1 MKKLIAMMFLL
12 ILGANVM
19 AQWGWDW
26 NWDTPTQK
34 NYDLRNGT
42 HDYAFVTG
50 NKNLTYTATGSNI
63 TGRNTSSETKGNAHV
78 YFTTLSAEDLA
89 KTGNTTVA
97 VQFLGVDL
105 DDDQK
110 KNLDNPKYYTND
122 PNYSGHDVYHVVD
135 YGIYLYD
142 PENPNAERTYMS
154 VKEYKNYFEIGADA
168 TFGVYYEDA
177 DGHICTTTENYAG
190 NYDTNSHKI
199 TVYEDGQ
206 KVTKTTDTRFM
217 CLMGKQWAGYDTDH
231 WEFMLQTT
239 LDNPYYPVNPNDFTG
254 GDVPV
259 TDPVV
264 NGDQVPSG
272 QPLPGTMA
280 TLLIGSLCASA
291 LRKKNQ
297 K

>member
-1 MKKLIAMMFLL
+1 MKKLMT
-12 ILGANVM
+12 ILAVFALCSVAM
-19 AQWGWDW
+19 AQ
-26 NWDTPTQK
+26 QK
-34 NYDLRNGT
+34 NYDLRNGE
-42 HDYAFVTG
+42 HDYSFVTG

-63 TGRNTSSETKGNAHV
+63 GRYDSSSTKGNAHV

-97 VQFLGVDL
+97 VQFLGAEL
-105 DDDQK
+105 DDEQGI
-110 KNLDNPKYYTND
+110 NLDKPTYSYSHSTHSWYTS
-122 PNYSGHDVYHVVD
+122 YTGHDVYNIVD

-142 PENPNAERTYMS
+142 PQNPNAERTYMS
-154 VKEYKNYFEIGADA
+154 VKDYKNYFEIGADK
-168 TFGVYYEDA
+168 TFGVYYEDK
-177 DGHICTTTENYAG
+177 DGNICTTTENYAG
-190 NYDTNSHKI
+190 NYDTNSHEI
-199 TVYEDGQ
+199 TVYENGQ

-217 CLMGKQWAGYDTDH
+217 CLMGKQWAGYETDH

-239 LDNPYYPVNPNDFTG
+239 LDNPYYPVNPNDFMG
-254 GDVPV
+254 GDGDVPV

-264 NGDQVPSG
+264 DGTTTG
-272 QPLPGTMA
+272 QPLPGTLA

>member
-1 MKKLIAMMFLL
+1 MKKLMT
-12 ILGANVM
+12 ILVVFALCGVAM
-19 AQWGWDW
+19 AQ
-26 NWDTPTQK
+26 QK
-34 NYDLRNGT
+34 NYDLRNGE

-63 TGRNTSSETKGNAHV
+63 TGRNATSSTKGNAHV
-78 YFTTLSAEDLA
+78 YFTTLSADALA
-89 KTGNTTVA
+89 ATGNTTVA
-97 VQFLGVDL
+97 VQFLGADL
-105 DDDQK
+105 DTDQK
-110 KNLDNPKYYTND
+110 KNLDTPTYSYSHSTHSWYTS
-122 PNYSGHDVYHVVD
+122 YTGHDVYNIVD

-142 PENPNAERTYMS
+142 PQNPNAERTYMS
-154 VKEYKNYFEIGADA
+154 VKDYKNYFEIGADK
-168 TFGVYYEDA
+168 TFGVYYEDK
-177 DGHICTTTENYAG
+177 DGNICTTTENYAG
-190 NYDTNSHKI
+190 NYDTNSHEI
-199 TVYEDGQ
+199 TVYENGQ

-239 LDNPYYPVNPNDFTG
+239 LDNPYYPVNPNDFMG
-254 GDVPV
+254 GDGDVPV

-264 NGDQVPSG
+264 DGTTSG
-272 QPLPGTMA
+272 QPLPGTLA

>member
-1 MKKLIAMMFLL
+1 MKKLMT
-12 ILGANVM
+12 ILVVFALCSVAM
-19 AQWGWDW
+19 AQ
-26 NWDTPTQK
+26 QK
-34 NYDLRNGT
+34 NYDLRNGE

-63 TGRNTSSETKGNAHV
+63 TGRNATSSTKGNAHV
-78 YFTTLSAEDLA
+78 YFTTLSAADLA

-105 DDDQK
+105 DKDQK
-110 KNLDNPKYYTND
+110 KNLDDPKNFRYDSTYD
-122 PNYSGHDVYHVVD
+122 GHDVYNITD

-142 PENPNAERTYMS
+142 PQTGAKGEYMS
-154 VKEYKNYFEIGADA
+154 VKEYNNYFEIGADA
-168 TFGVYYEDA
+168 TFGVYYEDV
-177 DGHICTTTENYAG
+177 DGRICTTTDNYAG
-190 NYDTNSHKI
+190 NYDTNNHKI
-199 TVYEDGQ
+199 TVYDEDGKPQ
-206 KVTKTTDTRFM
+206 TKTTDTRFM

-239 LDNPYYPVNPNDFTG
+239 LDNPYYPVNPNDFG
-254 GDVPV
+254 GDVNV
-259 TDPVV
+259 DNPVV
-264 NGDQVPSG
+264 HGDEGGPSG
-272 QPLPGTMA
+272 QPLPGTLA